1 MKYKIVES
9 NVLISVGEG
18 VGETQITDEEYDRII
33 ETVKNKPSAPSGYMY
48 RLLDDLTW
56 EMVELPEPD
65 EPELTSDEAIGII
78 FGGAE

>member
-9 NVLISVGEG
+9 NVIISVGEG
-18 VGETQITDEEYDRII
+18 FGETQITEGEYNIII
-33 ETVKNKPSAPSGYMY
+33 ETVKNRPSAPDGYAY
-48 RLLDDLTW
+48 RLLDNLTW
-56 EMVELPEPD
+56 EMIELPEPD